1 MVGLALSACASAAP
15 QNSAAS
21 ETTTVQRGTLRI
33 SVSSSG
39 TVQPAQSAD
48 LSFGTTGT
56 VEKVLISE
64 GQTVKRG
71 QELASLDPR
80 DLNQQV
86 LQSEAN
92 LKTAQARLEQA
103 RSGNATEQDL
113 AAQQAA
119 LKSAQAQLDK
129 ARTGNTTKAD
139 IASAEAAVRN
149 AQAGLT
155 RARTG
160 NITQA
165 DIANAE
171 AAVRSAEAALQRA
184 KTGNITQADIAN
196 AEAAVRAAEA
206 QLAAAQR
213 GPSPDQVSSA
223 QSRLTQ
229 AQQSYEKT
237 AAAASANKTSAQQSM
252 EQAADSVRL
261 AQNAYSQAFWENQ
274 QAQDGIDPKTGQRFI
289 NESAE
294 DVAQQQYADA
304 LRNAELQLSQAESRL
319 EQAKVAYENAKQ
331 QEINDVAS
339 AQAQVDDART
349 QLDELLKGP
358 KDTSVAQAQ
367 AQVDQARA
375 QLQKLRQGGT
385 AADVASAQAQV
396 DQARAQLQKLRQG
409 GTAADIA
416 AARAQVDQ
424 AQAQL
429 QKLRQGG
436 SPSDIAQAQAQV
448 EQSQAQLDKLS
459 AGSSESDIS
468 IAEANVSQAEAQL
481 RSAKLN
487 RDKAVLKAPFDGVVT
502 VVNISIGDSATTT
515 GTTGAPITVVDTS
528 KLHLNVNVS
537 ERDVAQ
543 LRKGQQAQV
552 VIDALGSEVITG
564 TLSYVAPAATVVQNV
579 TTYLVRI
586 DLPKENEAIRVGMN
600 ASVEI
605 ATQEKAN
612 VLIIPASA
620 IRSVGNKRFVRF
632 KQGDGFV
639 DREIRVGLSNDVEA
653 EVISGLNEGDQIA
666 VLGSTSTVQ

>member
-139 IASAEAAVRN
+139 IASAAAAVRN

-171 AAVRSAEAALQRA
+171 AAVRSAEASLQRA

-358 KDTSVAQAQ
+358 KDTSVAQ
-367 AQVDQARA
+367 
-375 QLQKLRQGGT
+375 
-385 AADVASAQAQV
+385 AQAQV